1 MIPYEDFAEDIE
13 LGDRVEIMSELG
25 NFSGEVVSIKNSSVK
40 INDGESEIRI
50 YFEQMSMYKKLIQKS
65 APKPIQNQP
74 IQPIPQQIQQFQQSQ
89 QSQPIQQIQQLQQIQ
104 PQIIPQPEKNIE
116 PIIKN
121 QTPERIIP
129 NHGYKILT
137 IDQFK
142 EELSHATKVEGYKG
156 RKKIDSLLAS
166 FDYAKKI
173 HEDQLGKTKM
183 DDIISQLKSR
193 ISRTPSDRLS
203 VLLLGAIYHYCG
215 RDDLSENVFQHAYK
229 LANEE
234 KNKISDPCYIE
245 ANTEFIGRI
254 HVFRSGINP
263 GRAMSWFGFM
273 EGESVAEPK
282 KVVRNLYFNIHQ
294 VSDPE
299 FRRLLMTKN
308 FADKKVSFK
317 IGWRK
322 KGDDPFPA
330 ADDIRLIRCEG
341 WIRSFAM
348 HSANPDYAGDAGKIV
363 DSKGQLQTF
372 NLSNVMD
379 PFLRAYLQQK
389 GTLTADDEEIQVSYV
404 LRMTR
409 DDRSQVDDIFAK
421 REFSHDEIQALK
433 DAGYLQ
439 DTDLT
444 NWEEWKKNNLMNL
457 SDGQKIIDENYKP
470 IPLYVGRLPDEVV
483 NERVFMPQA
492 FEEGY
497 DPWKSYEPGVTANYD
512 PYDVKNYQDWIDNP
526 FDPEETAER
535 IFMSMYDDFRNIFA
549 VTSSSVSKSELDS
562 IIAKVR
568 NRLEPIAEEPMEK
581 AQLMYFDFADSY
593 ESFDSFSKKIT
604 REERSGFT
612 GNFFV
617 LINSFSGDKIDANGV
632 NFIFDRIEKGHTT
645 FFIVFTREPI
655 DARFEDYFERLKV

>member
-1 MIPYEDFAEDIE
+1 MIPYEDFAEDIVV
-13 LGDRVEIMSELG
+13 GDRVEIMSELG
-25 NFSGEVVSIKNSSVK
+25 NFSGEVVSIKNTSVK
-40 INDGESEIRI
+40 ISDGESETRI
-50 YFEQMSMYKKLIQKS
+50 YFEQMSMYKKLIPKA
-65 APKPIQNQP
+65 APK
-74 IQPIPQQIQQFQQSQ
+74 PIPQQIP
-89 QSQPIQQIQQLQQIQ
+89 QPISTIQPQTIPQ
-104 PQIIPQPEKNIE
+104 PQIIPQPQQEK
-116 PIIKN
+116 
-121 QTPERIIP
+121 IIP
-129 NHGYKILT
+129 KHGYKILT
-137 IDQFK
+137 IEQFK
-142 EELSHATKVEGYKG
+142 EELNHATKVEGYKG
-156 RKKIDSLLAS
+156 RKKIDSLLES
-166 FDYAKKI
+166 FKYAQKI
-173 HEDQLGKTKM
+173 HEDRLGKNKM
-183 DDIISQLKSR
+183 DDIISLLKSR
-193 ISRTPSDRLS
+193 ISRTPADRLL
-203 VLLLGAIYHYCG
+203 VLLLGAVYHYCG
-215 RDDLSENVFQHAYK
+215 HDEMAEEVFQHAFK

-245 ANTEFIGRI
+245 ANTEFVGRI

-273 EGESVAEPK
+273 EGESVTEPK
-282 KVVRNLYFNIHQ
+282 KVVKNLYFNIHQ

-341 WIRSFAM
+341 WIRFFAM
-348 HSANPDYAGDAGKIV
+348 HSTNPDYAGDAGKIV

-379 PFLRAYLQQK
+379 PFLRAYLQRK
-389 GTLTADDEEIQVSYV
+389 ETLTADDEEIPVSYV
-404 LRMTR
+404 LRTTR
-409 DDRSQVDDIFAK
+409 DDRSQVDNIFAK

-444 NWEEWKKNNLMNL
+444 NWEEWKRNNLVNL

-470 IPLYVGRLPDEVV
+470 IPLYAGRLPDEVV
-483 NERVFMPQA
+483 NERQFIVPE

-497 DPWKSYEPGVTANYD
+497 DPWKSYEPSMNSNYD
-512 PYDVKNYQDWIDNP
+512 PYDVKHYQDWIDNP
-526 FDPEETAER
+526 FEPDKIAER
-535 IFMSMYDDFRNIFA
+535 VFMSMYNDWQNVFA

-562 IIAKVR
+562 IIEKVR
-568 NRLEPIAEEPMEK
+568 DRLEPIAEEPMEK
-581 AQLMYFDFADSY
+581 ARLMYFDFADSY

-604 REERSGFT
+604 REERAGFT
-612 GNFFV
+612 GHFFV
-617 LINSFSGDKIDANGV
+617 LINSFSGDKIDANGI
-632 NFIFDRIEKGHTT
+632 NFIFDRIEKRRTF

-655 DARFEDYFERLKV
+655 DARFEDYFERLDFKA